1 MSLVSYTKIN
11 KETATYTKRDKRDI
25 GWLVEGWLING
36 WLLDLWGK
44 VSKQIS
50 NWNEMKKE

>member
-36 WLLDLWGK
+36 CFSIYGEK
-44 VSKQIS
+44 
-50 NWNEMKKE
+50 